1 MIYEYALE
9 PQLVAGWTDR
19 RDCRHYMQSFEFGQG
34 RVVSRYPKRW
44 SRLVRDAFE
53 STDDLAK
60 TRLVE
65 LLARISERMVRRGNV
80 QWDDSTNWLENAERE
95 HDRRPFH
102 AILARTNPNSHA
114 HVVMESDLDD
124 GATERWVVSRGL
136 TVPRKAADMAEA
148 VASLL
153 RCSSTVIFVDPY
165 FGPEKPRYRRPFE
178 AFLERMIRQRPG
190 GMPKRIEVH
199 TAADQTGTEEFFR
212 GECERRLRRC
222 VPEKMRVLV
231 RRLRQKQGGEQLHN
245 RYILS
250 DLGGV
255 SFSYGLDEGD
265 EGETDDITLM
275 DWDQYQVR
283 WSQYSGD
290 PPAAFEQ
297 EGTPVEV
304 IGTRKLS
311 MP

>member
-1 MIYEYALE
+1 M
-9 PQLVAGWTDR
+9 VAGWTDR

-44 SRLVRDAFE
+44 KRLVWDAIE
-53 STDDLAK
+53 TTDDLAQ

-65 LLARISERMVRRGNV
+65 LLARLSERMVRRSNV
-80 QWDDSTNWLENAERE
+80 QWDDSTSWRENAEGE
-95 HDRRPFH
+95 HDERPFH

-114 HVVMESDLDD
+114 QVLTESDLDD
-124 GATERWVVSRGL
+124 SATEHWVVSRGL

-148 VASLL
+148 VGPML
-153 RCSSTVIFVDPY
+153 RCSSDVIFVDPH
-165 FGPEKPRYRRPFE
+165 FGPQEPRYRRYLPPFE
-178 AFLERMIRQRPG
+178 AFLEAMIRQRPG
-190 GMPKRIEVH
+190 RMPKRIEVH
-199 TAADQTGTEEFFR
+199 TAAEKKGTEEFFR
-212 GECERRLRRC
+212 GECERRLPRC
-222 VPEKMRVLV
+222 VPEKMRVRV

-255 SFSYGLDEGD
+255 SSGYGLDEGN

-275 DWDQYQVR
+275 DRDQYELR

-297 EGTPVEV
+297 EETPVEV
-304 IGTRKLS
+304 VGTKRLS